1 MYIVDIIVI
10 SILFYLII
18 STALMS
24 KHYMD
29 EATSIDKSLVE
40 KLHYMLKSLIALL
53 LSMIFIIILA
63 VYICVKIYVSE
74 RADYFYTSLFAF
86 KTLFSY

>member
-10 SILFYLII
+10 SILLYLII

-63 VYICVKIYVSE
+63 VYTCVRTYISE
-74 RADYFYTSLFAF
+74 RFLHNYVNTCF
-86 KTLFSY
+86 